1 MKPPEPDLV
10 GLVCRCVAVPG
21 LILYFLAS
29 FTAIALSIRN
39 RRRERCAGIG
49 DSAASR
55 AIHRDISMIAV
66 CTDRT
71 SSSTTFRILR
81 TTPEKLW
88 RKPAVFALHS

>member
-39 RRRERCAGIG
+39 RRRERRAAAGEVIAPDRQQVAVAEHIEPTIELEG
-49 DSAASR
+49 TAA
-55 AIHRDISMIAV
+55 AGAQGG
-66 CTDRT
+66 
-71 SSSTTFRILR
+71 
-81 TTPEKLW
+81 
-88 RKPAVFALHS
+88 